1 MGNFSKEWI
10 YTNCNAGHHCLGV
23 KLLQPVYFDGKLT
36 SRLYITKVDDM
47 EFETELSKKQKSF
60 SEDFDGKLLAWAFA
74 FDPSDE
80 QFIELD
86 MDNIDTISIVKR

>member
-1 MGNFSKEWI
+1 MNKFKLASLNIAITIELLMIFLAIIIIILFSM
-10 YTNCNAGHHCLGV
+10 
-23 KLLQPVYFDGKLT
+23 DM
-36 SRLYITKVDDM
+36 YITKVDDM
-47 EFETELSKKQKSF
+47 EFETELSKKPKGF

-74 FDPSDE
+74 FEPSDE